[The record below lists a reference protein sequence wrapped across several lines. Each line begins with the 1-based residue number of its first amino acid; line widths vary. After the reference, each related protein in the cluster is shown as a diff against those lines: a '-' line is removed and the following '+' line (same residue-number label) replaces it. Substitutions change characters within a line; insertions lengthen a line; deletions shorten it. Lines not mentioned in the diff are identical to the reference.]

1 MEKESWILATVL
13 GISSVAA
20 VSVYLIMKIVW
31 GRRYKLPPGPWAW
44 PIVGNLSQLKGGN
57 GFYYKVLEFRQAY
70 GNIFRLKMGVHN
82 VFFVFGHQYV
92 QEILGKHGD
101 LMTKRPNWMYIPDKI
116 LKRKGKMN
124 ERLMQNIRRLI
135 HVKTSQLKIANLK
148 KNNNLLRILTEFM
161 FVL

>member
-148 KNNNLLRILTEFM
+148 KK
-161 FVL
+161 